1 MIKDNAPVA
10 RKRRTSAQKA
20 KKATRPP
27 TRYVVIEETVLTYRR
42 EQLKAWKTGDRS
54 IAPAFLKIT
63 TNYQNQP
70 HYHFGETFTLRHF
83 HKTEGWKGF
92 ASYALGPQYPGSQR
106 REAGRRKAKEVIPEA
121 KLQRLLERRSSPRLK
136 RRGSGEPD
144 LFLYKRD
151 GSFKFAEVKKG
162 SDRLSHRQLTCIAQV
177 LAILRCDVSIVYLR
191 REDQIYVPKT
201 YRFNLTRMTGRRF
214 RPVLS

>member
-1 MIKDNAPVA
+1 MTKDSGPVA
-10 RKRRTSAQKA
+10 QKRRTKA
-20 KKATRPP
+20 KKAAKPP
-27 TRYVVIEETVLTYRR
+27 SRYVVIEETVLTYRQ
-42 EQLKAWKTGDRS
+42 EQLRAWKAGDRS

-63 TNYQNQP
+63 TNYRNQP

-106 REAGRRKAKEVIPEA
+106 REAGRRKAKEVIPETR
-121 KLQRLLERRSSPRLK
+121 LQHLLERRSAPRLK
-136 RRGSGEPD
+136 RSGSGEPD

-162 SDRLSHRQLTCIAQV
+162 SDRLSQRQLTCIAQV
-177 LAILRCDVSIVYLR
+177 LAILRCKVSIVYLR
-191 REDQIYVPKT
+191 REDQKYSPKR
-201 YRFNLTRMTGRRF
+201 YRFDLIRLTGKRIVE
-214 RPVLS
+214 P